1 MFVICSN
8 QGRWLCVQRFLLIMM
23 FMSMPC
29 LLSLRLEQRYF
40 SMKVF
45 PAWFRKQLKLC
56 CLDACYLGFPVRCES
71 LVCLSSKQLNASL
84 SLLKAPKGSVLS
96 LSSSGI
102 AGADLSSSRK
112 ARAPAKFCAP
122 SAGAEPCTETAFA
135 ELWAKRFHGRVTCAS
150 FCFPFPS
157 LSHRVSPDHR
167 MGNLLRNRRFTVP
180 PASLPPP
187 SLLFLPGGV
196 AVVLLAPLTCQAL
209 LTCTVLGHHL
219 IGSAKNPWGRNHFP
233 SANDDADRGSQ
244 SHGHTEERGKAG
256 S

>member
-1 MFVICSN
+1 M
-8 QGRWLCVQRFLLIMM
+8 
-23 FMSMPC
+23 
-29 LLSLRLEQRYF
+29 
-40 SMKVF
+40 
-45 PAWFRKQLKLC
+45 C

-96 LSSSGI
+96 LSSSGT

-112 ARAPAKFCAP
+112 AHAPAKFRAP

-150 FCFPFPS
+150 FFFPFPS
-157 LSHRVSPDHR
+157 LSHRVSPDPR

-187 SLLFLPGGV
+187 SLPVPAGGSCCSAVGTFDMPGPAHMHSLGAPSHWVCKKTHEVGTTSHLPMTMLTGV
-196 AVVLLAPLTCQAL
+196 LRV
-209 LTCTVLGHHL
+209 TVTQRKEARLVPKHCASFPGKLQL
-219 IGSAKNPWGRNHFP
+219 ITFYMFW
-233 SANDDADRGSQ
+233 
-244 SHGHTEERGKAG
+244 
-256 S
+256 